1 MGQFYYN
8 IETTCRS
15 SSSSPWPPC
24 PWLHLLLA
32 QMLLLAPISPLEVR
46 QQSGQDPS
54 TLMLL
59 LLLLLLLLMPSSSI
73 KHSRDILSLLS
84 LSLLNL
90 SLPNLSLLNL
100 SLLNLSLPNPSLPSL
115 SFSNFHNFR
124 DRNF

>member
-8 IETTCRS
+8 IATTCRS

-24 PWLHLLLA
+24 PWLRLLLA
-32 QMLLLAPISPLEVR
+32 QMLLLALISLSEVR

-59 LLLLLLLLMPSSSI
+59 QLLPSSST

-84 LSLLNL
+84 LSLHNVSLLNLSLPSPNLFSLSFPSL
-90 SLPNLSLLNL
+90 SLPNLSL
-100 SLLNLSLPNPSLPSL
+100 PSLNNS
-115 SFSNFHNFR
+115 HNFR
-124 DRNF
+124 ARNF

>member
-1 MGQFYYN
+1 MGSQFYYN
-8 IETTCRS
+8 IATTCRS

-24 PWLHLLLA
+24 PWLRLLLA
-32 QMLLLAPISPLEVR
+32 QMLLLAPISLSEVR

-59 LLLLLLLLMPSSSI
+59 QLLPSSSTR
-73 KHSRDILSLLS
+73 HSRDILSLPS
-84 LSLLNL
+84 LSLLNN

-100 SLLNLSLPNPSLPSL
+100 SLPSLSLPNL

>member
-8 IETTCRS
+8 IATTCRS

-24 PWLHLLLA
+24 PWLLLLLA

-59 LLLLLLLLMPSSSI
+59 QLLPSSST

-84 LSLLNL
+84 LTLPNNSLPSLSSLNLSLPSL
-90 SLPNLSLLNL
+90 SLPNLSL
-100 SLLNLSLPNPSLPSL
+100 PSL
-115 SFSNFHNFR
+115 SNSHNFR
-124 DRNF
+124 A

>member
-1 MGQFYYN
+1 MGSQFYYN
-8 IETTCRS
+8 IATTCRS

-24 PWLHLLLA
+24 PWLRLLLA
-32 QMLLLAPISPLEVR
+32 QMLLLAPISLSEVR

-59 LLLLLLLLMPSSSI
+59 QLLPSSSTR
-73 KHSRDILSLLS
+73 HSRDILSLPS
-84 LSLLNL
+84 LSLLNN

-100 SLLNLSLPNPSLPSL
+100 SLPSLSLLSLSLPSL

-124 DRNF
+124 DRKF